1 MSYLVVSIMK
11 QSEDSGEIGLEIFVF
26 FCFVFV
32 SIFFSFFF
40 LKKKK
45 RNNTRLEKKSEE
57 KKGKKKRKKG
67 KVYKMYET
75 MVCVN
80 TIRSLNVSWFTLS
93 FKII

>member
-1 MSYLVVSIMK
+1 MK

-26 FCFVFV
+26 FCFCIYF
-32 SIFFSFFF
+32 FFSFFF
-40 LKKKK
+40 LKKKTK
-45 RNNTRLEKKSEE
+45 QHKTR
-57 KKGKKKRKKG
+57 KKKRREKKKKKKKG